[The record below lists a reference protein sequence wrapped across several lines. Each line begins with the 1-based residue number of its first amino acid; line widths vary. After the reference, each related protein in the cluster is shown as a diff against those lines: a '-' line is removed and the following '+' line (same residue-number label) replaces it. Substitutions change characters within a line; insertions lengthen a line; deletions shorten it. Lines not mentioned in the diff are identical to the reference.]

1 MTTSNFTERRIDDR
15 RIANAVNA
23 LYDLWK
29 ILDSAVGDS
38 TDETTACSLASEL
51 LPIIGGKL
59 DVLAGGMRTGC
70 FDEILSKEGI
80 AIAAPDVGSA
90 EVCHV

>member
-1 MTTSNFTERRIDDR
+1 MNNEQ

-29 ILDSAVGDS
+29 MLDSAVGDS

-59 DVLAGGMRTGC
+59 DVLAGGMCTGC
-70 FDEILSKEGI
+70 FDEVLSKEGV
-80 AIAAPDVGSA
+80 AIATPTGTSH
-90 EVCHV
+90 E